1 VFRHL
6 PTSQDAAIG
15 IFADGRTTFAFQLGS
30 SPRSMGIEHTY
41 SLKTSDF
48 GLIGNIYFG
57 NAQANG
63 SSPRLVE
70 RLGGDLRVIYDKVK

>member
-1 VFRHL
+1 
-6 PTSQDAAIG
+6 
-15 IFADGRTTFAFQLGS
+15 
-30 SPRSMGIEHTY
+30 MGIEHTY